1 MQLLVKDKNFYK
13 KILQIGIPISLQGLI
28 TFSVNMTDTMMLGSL
43 GEITLSAASLAN
55 QFCMIFLIINFGL
68 GGGSG
73 VLTGQFWGQKDTK
86 SINKTLSIL
95 LRFSFVFAVLLMS
108 LAQFIPEKIMS
119 VYTTENSVITQGSMY
134 LRIIS
139 LSFIMQGIAV
149 TSTIVLRT
157 IGAVH
162 VGLMASS
169 CSFVVNI
176 ILNYILIFGKFG
188 APALGI
194 QGAAIGT
201 LVARVIEFIIVM
213 LYLFKFDKKIQ
224 FKLKYLL
231 ETDKDIL
238 NKYIKIGL
246 PVLISDILLV
256 LGMNMLSVIMGRM
269 GSDMVAANSIS
280 NVVNQFTM
288 ILLQGVGNASAVI
301 TGNTIGAGKIDEAQE
316 GAITFL
322 TLSLIL
328 GLVAALVILISKNF
342 IVDFYNVSDST
353 KKIAYSLLDS
363 TAFIAMFSFTSG
375 ILTKGVLRAGGDTKF
390 LMLADILFL
399 WVASIPLGYLAGIV
413 FNLPPGIVFVA
424 LKIDEII
431 KSIWCIKRLLSKKW
445 IKRINNEN
453 DSKDNPCLA

>member
-1 MQLLVKDKNFYK
+1 QLLVKDKDFYK
-13 KILQIGIPISLQGLI
+13 KIIQIGVPISLQGLI

-95 LRFSFVFAVLLMS
+95 LKFSFVFAIILML
-108 LAQFIPEKIMS
+108 LAQLIPDKIMS
-119 VYTTENSVITQGSMY
+119 VYTTENSVIEQGSMY
-134 LRIIS
+134 LKVIS

-169 CSFVVNI
+169 CSFIVNI

-188 APALGI
+188 SPALGI

-201 LVARVIEFIIVM
+201 LVARIIEFIIVA
-213 LYLFKFDKKIQ
+213 LYLLKFDKKIK

-231 ETDKDIL
+231 QTDKDIL
-238 NKYIKIGL
+238 SKYIKIGL
-246 PVLISDILLV
+246 PVLVSDILLV

-280 NVVNQFTM
+280 NIVNQFTM
-288 ILLQGVGNASAVI
+288 ILLQGISSASAVI
-301 TGNTIGAGKIDEAQE
+301 TGNTIGSGKLEKAQE
-316 GAITFL
+316 RAVTFL
-322 TLSLIL
+322 VLSLVFGFI
-328 GLVAALVILISKNF
+328 AALIILLSKNF
-342 IVDFYNVSDST
+342 IVDFYNVSDNT
-353 KKIAYSLLDS
+353 KEIAYSLLNS

-413 FNLPPGIVFVA
+413 LNLPPGIVFVA

-431 KSIWCIKRLLSKKW
+431 KSIWCVKRLLSKKW
-445 IKRINNEN
+445 IKRINQE
-453 DSKDNPCLA
+453 DDIKKEPCLA